1 MKKINGK
8 TIYQRVQE
16 LTTQFCDQVK
26 NLVWLYTNDEVD
38 KIDDFAQSVYEDKVD
53 KPWIEKDFL

>member
-26 NLVWLYTNDEVD
+26 NLVWLYTDDEVD

>member
-8 TIYQRVQE
+8 TVYQRVQE